1 MPLTRNRVPA
11 PKIDTLGRGAH
22 PWSPGTTCAF
32 DPERYEGIGAL
43 ENVPMILRI
52 IAGILIGLALGL
64 LMKQY
69 RRSRSLW
76 Q

>member
-1 MPLTRNRVPA
+1 M
-11 PKIDTLGRGAH
+11 
-22 PWSPGTTCAF
+22 CAC

-43 ENVPMILRI
+43 EKVPMLLRI
-52 IAGILIGLALGL
+52 IAGVLIAVALAL

>member
-1 MPLTRNRVPA
+1 
-11 PKIDTLGRGAH
+11 
-22 PWSPGTTCAF
+22 
-32 DPERYEGIGAL
+32 
-43 ENVPMILRI
+43 MILRI

>member
-1 MPLTRNRVPA
+1 ML
-11 PKIDTLGRGAH
+11 
-22 PWSPGTTCAF
+22 
-32 DPERYEGIGAL
+32 
-43 ENVPMILRI
+43 LRI
-52 IAGILIGLALGL
+52 IAGILIAVALAV

>member
-1 MPLTRNRVPA
+1 M
-11 PKIDTLGRGAH
+11 
-22 PWSPGTTCAF
+22 F
-32 DPERYEGIGAL
+32 
-43 ENVPMILRI
+43 LRI
-52 IAGILIGLALGL
+52 IAGVLIGLAVGL